1 MLLMMKAILP
11 LFCDGLGSKDLITQL
26 VLLPTLHP
34 DDHHCDDD
42 DDDKKMMMMMTK
54 NKMMM
59 MTILILM
66 TPRNEK

>member
-1 MLLMMKAILP
+1 MTTMLLMMKAILP

-34 DDHHCDDD
+34 DHCDDD
-42 DDDKKMMMMMTK
+42 DDDKKIMMTMMM
-54 NKMMM
+54 
-59 MTILILM
+59 ILILM